1 MFRLIDRYVL
11 KEAVVPTLLG
21 LLVFTFILQIPPVM
35 EVAEK
40 LVAKGVP
47 WPTIAR
53 IMATLLPQAL
63 GITIPMALLVGLLVA
78 LGRLSADRETVALQA
93 CGVSV
98 WSLLRPVAVLAAVG
112 WAATSW
118 ILIVAMP
125 AANQDYR
132 EIIYG
137 IVAARAE
144 SEVKPRVFFEDF
156 PNLVLYVRD
165 TAAEGHG
172 WRDVFLADT
181 RKVNQPEVFVAAKAH
196 LVLDRDARRVDMVLE
211 NGTRHRATPDDTSK
225 YEVQRFESMTLGLDP
240 EAVFPRSGLQKGDN
254 ELTIADLRAEIQRR
268 TAQGVPFHNQVMTIQ
283 KKFSIP
289 VACLV
294 FALLALGL
302 GASNRKDGKQSSFVV
317 AIAVIFVYYIFM
329 YTGESMAKA
338 KWIPA
343 ELAMWIPNILLGT
356 AGLVLMAVRNRYG
369 DLGNGIAI
377 PLPWLRRKARSAPAS
392 GSGSTPAAPTPTSNA
407 GRAAGSQRPVV
418 VLRIPQIDV
427 PRPRLL
433 DIYMARFY
441 NQYFLLAFA
450 GMLGIF
456 YIATFIDLSDKL
468 FKGQA
473 TTGMLLEFFYYSTP
487 QYVYYVTPIA
497 ALVATLV
504 AVGLLTKNSELIVMR
519 ACGVSLYRAAL
530 PLLVFGLFW
539 SAMLFGLQE
548 SILAQANRRAQA
560 LNHVIRGNSP
570 RTFDVVNR
578 QWIVGRDGRMFHY
591 AYLDP
596 RRREMNHLSVFSFQT
611 SPWRLA
617 EQQFV
622 TLATAGDGAQW
633 TGVKGWTRTFDRQA
647 RVRKYQPFD
656 QGPVALEPLAYFYTE
671 QPDAER
677 MSYRQLRR
685 YVADL
690 ETSGFNAVPY
700 AVALQRKVSFP
711 FVTVIMTLIAVP
723 FAVTTGRRGALY
735 GVGVGIVLAL
745 LYWLLFSLFAAI
757 GTAGLISA
765 TLAAW
770 APNIL
775 FTAGALYLIMTVR
788 T

>member
-1 MFRLIDRYVL
+1 MLRLIDRYVL

-47 WPTIAR
+47 WPVIAR

-98 WSLLRPVAVLAAVG
+98 WSLLRPVAVLAAIG

-118 ILIVAMP
+118 VLIVAMP
-125 AANQDYR
+125 RANQDYR
-132 EIIYG
+132 EIIYS
-137 IVAARAE
+137 IVVARAE

-165 TAAEGHG
+165 TAQDGRG

-181 RKVNQPEVFVAAKAH
+181 RKVNQPEVFVAARAH
-196 LVLDRDARRVDMVLE
+196 LVLDREARRVDMVLE

-225 YEVQRFESMTLGLDP
+225 YEVQRFASMTLGLDP

-254 ELTIADLRAEIQRR
+254 ELTLADLRAEIARR
-268 TAQGVPFHNQVMTIQ
+268 AEQNLPFHNQVMTIQ

-294 FALLALGL
+294 FAVLALGL

-317 AIAVIFVYYIFM
+317 AIGVIFVYYIFM

-343 ELAMWIPNILLGT
+343 EVAMWIPNIILGT
-356 AGLVLMAVRNRYG
+356 SGVLLLVVRNRFG

-377 PLPWLRRKARSAPAS
+377 PIPRFRRRAA
-392 GSGSTPAAPTPTSNA
+392 AAPPGSPA
-407 GRAAGSQRPVV
+407 GQAGSQAVARQAAARPPVV
-418 VLRIPQIDV
+418 VLRVPQLDL

-433 DIYMARFY
+433 DIYMAKHY

-473 TTGMLLEFFYYSTP
+473 TTSMLLEYFYYSTP

-519 ACGVSLYRAAL
+519 ACGVSLYRSAL
-530 PLLVFGLFW
+530 PLVVFGLFW

-548 SILAQANRRAQA
+548 TILAQANRRAQA
-560 LNHVIRGNSP
+560 LNHVIRGNSA

-578 QWIVGRDGRMFHY
+578 QWIVGRDGRMYHY

-596 RRREMNHLSVFSFQT
+596 RRREMNHLSVFTFET

-622 TLATAGDGAQW
+622 TLATAGPEAEW
-633 TGVKGWTRTFDRQA
+633 TGLKGWIRTFDRQA
-647 RVRKYQPFD
+647 RVRKYQPFA
-656 QGPVALEPLAYFYTE
+656 QGPVVIEPLTYFYTE

-685 YVADL
+685 YVDDL

-735 GVGVGIVLAL
+735 GVGAGIVLAL
-745 LYWLLFSLFAAI
+745 GYWLLFSLFAAI

>member
-1 MFRLIDRYVL
+1 MLRLIDRYVL

-47 WPTIAR
+47 WPVIAR

-98 WSLLRPVAVLAAVG
+98 WSLLRPVAVLAAIG

-118 ILIVAMP
+118 VLIVAMP
-125 AANQDYR
+125 RANQDYR
-132 EIIYG
+132 EIIYS

-165 TAAEGHG
+165 TAQDGRG

-181 RKVNQPEVFVAAKAH
+181 RKVNQPEVFVAARAH
-196 LVLDRDARRVDMVLE
+196 LVLDREARRVDMVLE

-225 YEVQRFESMTLGLDP
+225 YEVQRFASMTLGLDP

-254 ELTIADLRAEIQRR
+254 ELTLADLRAEIARR
-268 TAQGVPFHNQVMTIQ
+268 AEQNLPFHNQVMTIQ

-294 FALLALGL
+294 FAVLALGL

-317 AIAVIFVYYIFM
+317 AIGVIFVYYIFM

-343 ELAMWIPNILLGT
+343 EVAMWIPNIILGT
-356 AGLVLMAVRNRYG
+356 AGVLLLVVRNRFG

-377 PLPWLRRKARSAPAS
+377 PIPRFRRRAA
-392 GSGSTPAAPTPTSNA
+392 AAPPGSPA
-407 GRAAGSQRPVV
+407 GQAGSQAVARQAAARPPVV
-418 VLRIPQIDV
+418 VLRVPQLDL

-433 DIYMARFY
+433 DIYMAKHY

-473 TTGMLLEFFYYSTP
+473 TTSMLLEYFYYSTP

-519 ACGVSLYRAAL
+519 ACGVSLYRSAL
-530 PLLVFGLFW
+530 PLVVFGLFW

-548 SILAQANRRAQA
+548 TILAQANRRAQA
-560 LNHVIRGNSP
+560 LNHVIRGNSA

-578 QWIVGRDGRMFHY
+578 QWIVGRDGRMYHY

-596 RRREMNHLSVFSFQT
+596 RRREMNHLSVFTFET

-622 TLATAGDGAQW
+622 TLATAGPEAEW
-633 TGVKGWTRTFDRQA
+633 TGLKGWIRTFDRQA
-647 RVRKYQPFD
+647 RVRKYQPFA
-656 QGPVALEPLAYFYTE
+656 QGPVVIEPLTYFYTE

-685 YVADL
+685 YVDDL

-735 GVGVGIVLAL
+735 GVGAGIVLAL
-745 LYWLLFSLFAAI
+745 GYWLLFSLFAAI

>member
-1 MFRLIDRYVL
+1 MFRLIDRYAL

-21 LLVFTFILQIPPVM
+21 LLVFTFILQTQPLM

-47 WPTIAR
+47 WPVIGR

-78 LGRLSADRETVALQA
+78 LGRLSADREIVALQA

-98 WSLLRPVAVLAAVG
+98 WSLLRPVAVLSLIG

-118 ILIVAMP
+118 VLIVAMP
-125 AANQDYR
+125 KANQDYR
-132 EIIYG
+132 EIVYG

-156 PNLVLYVRD
+156 PNMVLYVRD
-165 TAAEGHG
+165 TAEGGRG

-181 RKVNQPEVFVAAKAH
+181 RKVNQPEVFVATRAH
-196 LVLDRDARRVDMVLE
+196 LELDRETRRVDLILE
-211 NGTRHRATPDDTSK
+211 NGTRHRAAPDDTAK
-225 YEVQRFESMTLGLDP
+225 YEIQRFASMTLGFDP

-254 ELTIADLRAEIQRR
+254 ERTIDDLRNEIAIR
-268 TAQGVPFHNQVMTIQ
+268 TKQNLSVHNQVMTIQ

-294 FALLALGL
+294 FGLLALGL

-329 YTGESMAKA
+329 YTGEAMAKA
-338 KWIPA
+338 QWIRA
-343 ELAMWIPNILLGT
+343 ELAMWIPN
-356 AGLVLMAVRNRYG
+356 LVLGAAGVVLLTVRNRYG
-369 DLGNGIAI
+369 DLGSGIAI
-377 PLPWLRRKARSAPAS
+377 PLPHFRRRVPAAQAPVTGTRAEEPGVAPARQPS
-392 GSGSTPAAPTPTSNA
+392 G
-407 GRAAGSQRPVV
+407 PVL
-418 VLRIPQIDV
+418 VLRIPQLDL

-433 DIYMARFY
+433 DVYMAKFY
-441 NQYFLLAFA
+441 NQYFVLSFVGL
-450 GMLGIF
+450 LGIF
-456 YIATFIDLSDKL
+456 YIATFIDLSDKV
-468 FKGQA
+468 FKGEA
-473 TTGMLLEFFYYSTP
+473 TTRMLLEFFFYSTP
-487 QYVYYVTPIA
+487 QFVYYVMPIA

-504 AVGLLTKNSELIVMR
+504 SVGLLTKNSELIVMR
-519 ACGVSLYRAAL
+519 ACGISLYRAAL
-530 PLLVFGLFW
+530 PLVVFGLFW
-539 SAMLFGLQE
+539 SAMLFVLQE
-548 SILAQANRRAQA
+548 TVLAQANRRAQA
-560 LNHVIRGNSP
+560 LAHVIRGNSP

-578 QWIVGRDGRMFHY
+578 QWTVGRDGRMYHY

-596 RRREMNHLSVFSFQT
+596 RRREMNHVSVFTFENA
-611 SPWRLA
+611 PWRLA
-617 EQQFV
+617 EQEFV
-622 TLATAGDGAQW
+622 TLATAGQGAEW
-633 TGVKGWTRTFDRQA
+633 AGTKGWTRTFDRQG

-656 QGPVALEPLAYFYTE
+656 QMPVSLEPLDYFYTE

-677 MSYRQLRR
+677 MSYAQLSR
-685 YVADL
+685 YVDDL
-690 ETSGFNAVPY
+690 RTSGFNAIPY

-745 LYWLLFSLFAAI
+745 GYWLVFSLFAAI
-757 GTAGLISA
+757 GTAGLISPP
-765 TLAAW
+765 LAAW
-770 APNIL
+770 APNIM

>member
-1 MFRLIDRYVL
+1 MLRLIDRYVL

-47 WPTIAR
+47 WPVIAR

-98 WSLLRPVAVLAAVG
+98 WSLLRPVAVLAAIG

-118 ILIVAMP
+118 VLIVAMP
-125 AANQDYR
+125 RANQDYR
-132 EIIYG
+132 EIIYS

-165 TAAEGHG
+165 TAQDGRG

-181 RKVNQPEVFVAAKAH
+181 RKVNQPEVFVAARAH
-196 LVLDRDARRVDMVLE
+196 LVLDREARRVDMVLE

-225 YEVQRFESMTLGLDP
+225 YEVQRFASMTLGLDP

-254 ELTIADLRAEIQRR
+254 ELTLADLRAEIARR
-268 TAQGVPFHNQVMTIQ
+268 AEQNLPFHNQVMTIQ

-294 FALLALGL
+294 FAVLALGL

-317 AIAVIFVYYIFM
+317 AIGVIFVYYIFM

-343 ELAMWIPNILLGT
+343 EVAMWIPNIILGT
-356 AGLVLMAVRNRYG
+356 SGVLLLVVRNRFG

-377 PLPWLRRKARSAPAS
+377 PIPRFRRRAA
-392 GSGSTPAAPTPTSNA
+392 AAPPGSPA
-407 GRAAGSQRPVV
+407 GQAGSQAVARQAAARPPVV
-418 VLRIPQIDV
+418 VLRVPQLDL

-433 DIYMARFY
+433 DIYMAKHY

-473 TTGMLLEFFYYSTP
+473 TTSMLLEYFYYSTP

-519 ACGVSLYRAAL
+519 ACGVSLYRSAL
-530 PLLVFGLFW
+530 PLVVFGLFW

-548 SILAQANRRAQA
+548 TILAQANRRAQA
-560 LNHVIRGNSP
+560 LNHVIRGNSA

-578 QWIVGRDGRMFHY
+578 QWIVGRDGRMYHY

-596 RRREMNHLSVFSFQT
+596 RRREMNHLSVFTFET

-622 TLATAGDGAQW
+622 TLATAGPEAEW
-633 TGVKGWTRTFDRQA
+633 TGLKGWIRTFDRQA
-647 RVRKYQPFD
+647 RVRKYQPFA
-656 QGPVALEPLAYFYTE
+656 QGPVVIEPLTYFYTE

-685 YVADL
+685 YVDDL
-690 ETSGFNAVPY
+690 ETSGFNAVPH

-735 GVGVGIVLAL
+735 GVGAGIVLAL
-745 LYWLLFSLFAAI
+745 GYWLLFSLFAAI

>member
-1 MFRLIDRYVL
+1 MLRLIDRYVL
-11 KEAVVPTLLG
+11 KEAAVPTLLG

-47 WPTIAR
+47 WPVIAR

-98 WSLLRPVAVLAAVG
+98 WSLLRPVAVLAAIG

-118 ILIVAMP
+118 VLIVAMP
-125 AANQDYR
+125 RANQDYR
-132 EIIYG
+132 EIIYS

-165 TAAEGHG
+165 TAQDGRG

-181 RKVNQPEVFVAAKAH
+181 RKVNQPEVFVAARAH
-196 LVLDRDARRVDMVLE
+196 LVLDREARRVDMVLE

-225 YEVQRFESMTLGLDP
+225 YEVQRFASMTLGLDP

-254 ELTIADLRAEIQRR
+254 ELTLADLRAEIARR
-268 TAQGVPFHNQVMTIQ
+268 AEQNLPFHNQVMTIQ

-294 FALLALGL
+294 FAVLALGL

-317 AIAVIFVYYIFM
+317 AIGVIFVYYIFM

-343 ELAMWIPNILLGT
+343 EVAMWIPNIILGT
-356 AGLVLMAVRNRYG
+356 SGVLLLVVRNRFG

-377 PLPWLRRKARSAPAS
+377 PIPRFRRRAA
-392 GSGSTPAAPTPTSNA
+392 AAPPGSPA
-407 GRAAGSQRPVV
+407 GQAGSQAVARQAAARPPVV
-418 VLRIPQIDV
+418 VLRVPQLDL

-433 DIYMARFY
+433 DIYMAKHY

-473 TTGMLLEFFYYSTP
+473 TTSMLLEYFYYSTP
-487 QYVYYVTPIA
+487 QYVYYVTP
-497 ALVATLV
+497 
-504 AVGLLTKNSELIVMR
+504 
-519 ACGVSLYRAAL
+519 
-530 PLLVFGLFW
+530 
-539 SAMLFGLQE
+539 SA
-548 SILAQANRRAQA
+548 
-560 LNHVIRGNSP
+560 P
-570 RTFDVVNR
+570 
-578 QWIVGRDGRMFHY
+578 
-591 AYLDP
+591 P
-596 RRREMNHLSVFSFQT
+596 
-611 SPWRLA
+611 
-617 EQQFV
+617 
-622 TLATAGDGAQW
+622 
-633 TGVKGWTRTFDRQA
+633 
-647 RVRKYQPFD
+647 
-656 QGPVALEPLAYFYTE
+656 
-671 QPDAER
+671 
-677 MSYRQLRR
+677 
-685 YVADL
+685 
-690 ETSGFNAVPY
+690 
-700 AVALQRKVSFP
+700 
-711 FVTVIMTLIAVP
+711 
-723 FAVTTGRRGALY
+723 
-735 GVGVGIVLAL
+735 
-745 LYWLLFSLFAAI
+745 
-757 GTAGLISA
+757 
-765 TLAAW
+765 
-770 APNIL
+770 
-775 FTAGALYLIMTVR
+775 
-788 T
+788 

>member
-47 WPTIAR
+47 WPVIAR

-98 WSLLRPVAVLAAVG
+98 WSLLRPVAVLAAIG

-118 ILIVAMP
+118 VLIVAMP
-125 AANQDYR
+125 RANQDYR
-132 EIIYG
+132 EIIYS

-165 TAAEGHG
+165 TAQDGRG

-181 RKVNQPEVFVAAKAH
+181 RKVNQPEVFVAARAH
-196 LVLDRDARRVDMVLE
+196 LVLDREARRVDMVLE

-225 YEVQRFESMTLGLDP
+225 YEVQRFASMTLGLDP

-254 ELTIADLRAEIQRR
+254 ELTLADLRAEIARR
-268 TAQGVPFHNQVMTIQ
+268 AEQNLPFHNQVMTIQ

-294 FALLALGL
+294 FAVLALGL

-317 AIAVIFVYYIFM
+317 AIGVIFVYYIFM

-343 ELAMWIPNILLGT
+343 EVAMWIPNIILGT
-356 AGLVLMAVRNRYG
+356 AGVLLLVVRNRFG

-377 PLPWLRRKARSAPAS
+377 PIPRFRRR
-392 GSGSTPAAPTPTSNA
+392 PAAPAQGVPGGQA
-407 GRAAGSQRPVV
+407 GAQAPSRQAAARPPVV
-418 VLRIPQIDV
+418 VLRVPQLDL

-433 DIYMARFY
+433 DIYMAKHY

-473 TTGMLLEFFYYSTP
+473 TTSMLLEYFYYSTP

-519 ACGVSLYRAAL
+519 ACGVSLYRSAL
-530 PLLVFGLFW
+530 PLVVFGLFW

-548 SILAQANRRAQA
+548 TILAQANRRAQA
-560 LNHVIRGNSP
+560 LNHVIRGNSA

-578 QWIVGRDGRMFHY
+578 QWIVGRDGRMYHY

-596 RRREMNHLSVFSFQT
+596 RRREMNHLSVFTFET

-622 TLATAGDGAQW
+622 TLATAGPDAEW
-633 TGVKGWTRTFDRQA
+633 TGLKGWTRTFDRQA
-647 RVRKYQPFD
+647 RVRKYQPFA
-656 QGPVALEPLAYFYTE
+656 QGPIVIEPLAYFYTE

-685 YVADL
+685 YVDDL

-735 GVGVGIVLAL
+735 GVGAGIVLAL
-745 LYWLLFSLFAAI
+745 GYWLLFSLFAAI

>member
-21 LLVFTFILQIPPVM
+21 LLVFTFILQTQPLM

-47 WPTIAR
+47 WPVIGR

-98 WSLLRPVAVLAAVG
+98 WSLLRPVAALSLVA

-118 ILIVAMP
+118 TLIVAMP
-125 AANQDYR
+125 QANQDYR
-132 EIIYG
+132 EIIYS

-144 SEVKPRVFFEDF
+144 SEVRPRVFFEDF
-156 PNLVLYVRD
+156 PNMVLYVRD
-165 TAAEGHG
+165 TAEGGHG

-181 RKVNQPEVFVAAKAH
+181 RKVNQPEVFVATKAH
-196 LVLDRDARRVDMVLE
+196 LELDRETRRVDLVLE
-211 NGTRHRATPDDTSK
+211 NGTRHRATPDDTAK
-225 YEVQRFESMTLGLDP
+225 YEIQRFASMTLGLDP

-254 ELTIADLRAEIQRR
+254 ERTIADLRAEIALRR
-268 TAQGVPFHNQVMTIQ
+268 TQNLSVHNQVMTIQ

-294 FALLALGL
+294 FGLLALGL

-329 YTGESMAKA
+329 YSGEGMAKA
-338 KWIPA
+338 QWIPA
-343 ELAMWIPNILLGT
+343 ELAMWIPNIILGSAGVLL
-356 AGLVLMAVRNRYG
+356 LVVRNRFG

-377 PLPWLRRKARSAPAS
+377 PLPRFRRRPPVAPGPRGADSAATGMAPARQ
-392 GSGSTPAAPTPTSNA
+392 PA
-407 GRAAGSQRPVV
+407 GPVV
-418 VLRIPQIDV
+418 VLRVPQLDL

-433 DIYMARFY
+433 DVYMAKFY
-441 NQYFLLAFA
+441 NQYFVLSFI

-456 YIATFIDLSDKL
+456 YIATFIDLSDKV

-473 TTGMLLEFFYYSTP
+473 TTRMLLDFFFYSTP
-487 QYVYYVTPIA
+487 QFVYYVTPIA

-519 ACGVSLYRAAL
+519 ACGISLYRAAL
-530 PLLVFGLFW
+530 PLVVFGLFW
-539 SAMLFGLQE
+539 SAMLFVLQE
-548 SILAQANRRAQA
+548 TILAQANRRAQA
-560 LNHVIRGNSP
+560 LSHIIRGNSP

-578 QWIVGRDGRMFHY
+578 QWTVGRDGRMYHY

-596 RRREMNHLSVFSFQT
+596 RRREMNHVSVFTFET
-611 SPWRLA
+611 TPWRLA
-617 EQQFV
+617 RQEFV
-622 TLATAGDGAQW
+622 TLATAGAGAEW
-633 TGVKGWTRTFDRQA
+633 AGVKGWTRTFDSQG
-647 RVRKYQPFD
+647 RVRKYQVFD
-656 QGPVALEPLAYFYTE
+656 QMSLPLEPLEY
-671 QPDAER
+671 
-677 MSYRQLRR
+677 
-685 YVADL
+685 
-690 ETSGFNAVPY
+690 
-700 AVALQRKVSFP
+700 
-711 FVTVIMTLIAVP
+711 
-723 FAVTTGRRGALY
+723 
-735 GVGVGIVLAL
+735 L
-745 LYWLLFSLFAAI
+745 LHR
-757 GTAGLISA
+757 A
-765 TLAAW
+765 T
-770 APNIL
+770 
-775 FTAGALYLIMTVR
+775 
-788 T
+788 